1 MFIANL
7 KYKKPMEEVNKA
19 LEAHLEYLDKYF
31 EKGKFICTGKKSF
44 PELGGVILFN
54 SNNLEEAKKILND
67 KPGNIKNQ
75 QKRQIKKLKVMTLT
89 ISFQQ
94 DKQEEEQIFQQ
105 KELQ

>member
-7 KYKKPMEEVNKA
+7 KYKKSTEKVNKV

-54 SNNLEEAKKILND
+54 SNNLEEAKKILHED
-67 KPGNIKNQ
+67 PFYIEE
-75 QKRQIKKLKVMTLT
+75 IADYE
-89 ISFQQ
+89 IIEFQPVKFSQ
-94 DKQEEEQIFQQ
+94 NLSIEN
-105 KELQ
+105 LLY

>member
-7 KYKKPMEEVNKA
+7 KYKKSIEEVNKV

-54 SNNLEEAKKILND
+54 SNNLEEAKKILYED
-67 KPGNIKNQ
+67 PFYIEE
-75 QKRQIKKLKVMTLT
+75 IADYE
-89 ISFQQ
+89 IIEFQPVKFSQ
-94 DKQEEEQIFQQ
+94 NFSIEN
-105 KELQ
+105 LLY

>member
-7 KYKKPMEEVNKA
+7 KYKKSIEEVHKV

-54 SNNLEEAKKILND
+54 SNNLEEAKKILYED
-67 KPGNIKNQ
+67 PFYVEEIADYE
-75 QKRQIKKLKVMTLT
+75 I
-89 ISFQQ
+89 IEFQLVKFSQ
-94 DKQEEEQIFQQ
+94 NFSIEN
-105 KELQ
+105 LLN

>member
-7 KYKKPMEEVNKA
+7 KYKKSIEEVNKV

-54 SNNLEEAKKILND
+54 SNNLEEAKKILYED
-67 KPGNIKNQ
+67 PFYIEE
-75 QKRQIKKLKVMTLT
+75 
-89 ISFQQ
+89 ISDYEIIEFQPVKFSQ
-94 DKQEEEQIFQQ
+94 NLSIEN
-105 KELQ
+105 LLY

>member
-7 KYKKPMEEVNKA
+7 KYKKSIKEVNKV

-54 SNNLEEAKKILND
+54 SNNLEEAKKILYED
-67 KPGNIKNQ
+67 PFYIEEIADYEIIEFQPIKFSQNFS
-75 QKRQIKKLKVMTLT
+75 IENLLN
-89 ISFQQ
+89 
-94 DKQEEEQIFQQ
+94 
-105 KELQ
+105 

>member
-7 KYKKPMEEVNKA
+7 KYKKSIEEVNKV

-54 SNNLEEAKKILND
+54 SNNLEEAKKILHED
-67 KPGNIKNQ
+67 PFYIEEIADYEIIEFQPIKFSQNFS
-75 QKRQIKKLKVMTLT
+75 IENLLN
-89 ISFQQ
+89 
-94 DKQEEEQIFQQ
+94 
-105 KELQ
+105 

>member
-7 KYKKPMEEVNKA
+7 KYKKSIKEVNKV

-54 SNNLEEAKKILND
+54 SNNLEEAKKILYED
-67 KPGNIKNQ
+67 PFYIEE
-75 QKRQIKKLKVMTLT
+75 IADYE
-89 ISFQQ
+89 IIEFQPVKFSQ
-94 DKQEEEQIFQQ
+94 NFSIENLIY
-105 KELQ
+105 

>member
-7 KYKKPMEEVNKA
+7 KYKKSIEEVNKV

-54 SNNLEEAKKILND
+54 SNNLEEAKKILYED
-67 KPGNIKNQ
+67 PFYVEEIADYE
-75 QKRQIKKLKVMTLT
+75 I
-89 ISFQQ
+89 IEFQPVKFSQ
-94 DKQEEEQIFQQ
+94 NFSIEN
-105 KELQ
+105 LLN